1 MAHDRKFRF
10 GVQCLRAASAK
21 EFAEQARRAEDLGFS
36 SILFPDHFVDHPLA
50 PMPAMAAA
58 AAVTTTLRVGTC
70 VLGNDY
76 KHPVVLATEAATVDV
91 LSDGRLELGLGAGW
105 MTVDYERAG
114 LPLDPPGVRIARLAE
129 AITVVKGLMADDP
142 FTFHGKHYD
151 IDELDGEPKPVQ
163 KPHPPLI
170 VGGGGPK
177 ILGLAAREAQIIGI
191 NARLTAGTGEHESST
206 KSLNPAST
214 DEKVQWVR
222 EAAGDRFD
230 ELELQSLVGF
240 VMETDDVASTAEMMA
255 GAFDTTPEEA
265 LDTPVVLVG
274 TIDEMVERLQRRRAR
289 WALSYHVVPIEQ
301 METFAP
307 VVARLAGT

>member
-1 MAHDRKFRF
+1 M
-10 GVQCLRAASAK
+10 
-21 EFAEQARRAEDLGFS
+21 
-36 SILFPDHFVDHPLA
+36 
-50 PMPAMAAA
+50 
-58 AAVTTTLRVGTC
+58 
-70 VLGNDY
+70 
-76 KHPVVLATEAATVDV
+76 
-91 LSDGRLELGLGAGW
+91 
-105 MTVDYERAG
+105 
-114 LPLDPPGVRIARLAE
+114 
-129 AITVVKGLMADDP
+129 
-142 FTFHGKHYD
+142 
-151 IDELDGEPKPVQ
+151 
-163 KPHPPLI
+163 
-170 VGGGGPK
+170 
-177 ILGLAAREAQIIGI
+177 
-191 NARLTAGTGEHESST
+191 
-206 KSLNPAST
+206 
-214 DEKVQWVR
+214 R